1 MMENK
6 AAVDSICSLNKP
18 KVSAVLDRLHGEAS
32 RQVGGLARLL
42 ALALIDAVLR
52 RRISSAEEARRL
64 KHIYVPTSRKQGTF
78 LYLTARSVG
87 ARRIVEF
94 GTSFAVSTIYLAAA
108 VRDNGGGCVIGSEFE
123 PTKAAK
129 ARENVAEAG
138 LGDLVEIR
146 EGDAQETLRNP
157 DGTVDMVF
165 LDGHKDLYLSILK
178 MLTPHLRKGAVVVA
192 DNIYTFRRALAPY
205 IRYISDPR
213 NGFNSVVLR
222 LKDGTA
228 YSVRL

>member
-1 MMENK
+1 
-6 AAVDSICSLNKP
+6 
-18 KVSAVLDRLHGEAS
+18 
-32 RQVGGLARLL
+32 
-42 ALALIDAVLR
+42 
-52 RRISSAEEARRL
+52 
-64 KHIYVPTSRKQGTF
+64 
-78 LYLTARSVG
+78 
-87 ARRIVEF
+87 
-94 GTSFAVSTIYLAAA
+94 

-123 PTKAAK
+123 PTKVAK

-146 EGDAQETLRNP
+146 EGDAQETLGNP
-157 DGTVDMVF
+157 DGTIDMVF
-165 LDGHKDLYLSILK
+165 DGHKDLYLSILK

-205 IRYISDPR
+205 VRYISDSR
-213 NGFNSVVLR
+213 NGFNSVVLH

>member
-1 MMENK
+1 MENK
-6 AAVDSICSLNKP
+6 AALDSICSLNNP
-18 KVSAVLDRLHGEAS
+18 KTSAVLDRLHGEAS
-32 RQVGGLARLL
+32 RQVGSLARLL
-42 ALALIDAVLR
+42 ALSLIDAVLR
-52 RRISSAEEARRL
+52 RQVSSAEEARRL
-64 KHIYVPTSRKQGTF
+64 KHIYVPTSRKQGAF
-78 LYLTARSVG
+78 LYLTARSVA

-108 VRDNGGGCVIGSEFE
+108 VRDNGGGWVIGSEFE
-123 PTKAAK
+123 PTKVAK
-129 ARENVAEAG
+129 ARANVAEAG

-146 EGDAQETLRNP
+146 EGDAQETLKNP
-157 DGTVDMVF
+157 EGTVDMVF

-205 IRYISDPR
+205 VRYISDSR
-213 NGFNSVVLR
+213 NGFNSVVLH

-228 YSVRL
+228 YAVRL

>member
-1 MMENK
+1 MENK
-6 AAVDSICSLNKP
+6 AALDSICSLNNP
-18 KVSAVLDRLHGEAS
+18 RISAVLDRLHGEAS

-87 ARRIVEF
+87 ARRIIEF

-108 VRDNGGGCVIGSEFE
+108 VRDNGGGCVIGSELE

-129 ARENVAEAG
+129 ARENIAEAS

-146 EGDAQETLRNP
+146 EGDAQETLGNP
-157 DGTVDMVF
+157 GGTVDMVF

-192 DNIYTFRRALAPY
+192 DNIYTYRRGIAPY
-205 IRYISDPR
+205 VGYVSDSR
-213 NGFNSVVLR
+213 NGFKSVVLH

>member
-1 MMENK
+1 M
-6 AAVDSICSLNKP
+6 
-18 KVSAVLDRLHGEAS
+18 
-32 RQVGGLARLL
+32 
-42 ALALIDAVLR
+42 
-52 RRISSAEEARRL
+52 
-64 KHIYVPTSRKQGTF
+64 
-78 LYLTARSVG
+78 YLTARSVA

-123 PTKAAK
+123 PTKVAK
-129 ARENVAEAG
+129 ARENVGEAG

-157 DGTVDMVF
+157 GGTVDMVF

-178 MLTPHLRKGAVVVA
+178 MLAPHLRKGAVVVA

-205 IRYISDPR
+205 VRYISDSR

>member
-1 MMENK
+1 MENK
-6 AAVDSICSLNKP
+6 ASDDSICSLNQP
-18 KVSAVLDRLHGEAS
+18 KVSAVLDRLHRAAS
-32 RQVGGLARLL
+32 RQVGPLAQVL
-42 ALALIDAVLR
+42 ALSLIDVVLR
-52 RRISSAEEARRL
+52 RQISSAEEARRL

-78 LYLTARSVG
+78 LYLTARSIA

-108 VRDNGGGCVIGSEFE
+108 VRDNGGGYVIGSEFE

-129 ARENVAEAG
+129 ARQNVAEAG
-138 LGDLVEIR
+138 LLDLVEIR
-146 EGDAQETLRNP
+146 EGDAQETLGNP
-157 DGTVDMVF
+157 GGTVDMVF

-192 DNIYTFRRALAPY
+192 DNIYTFRRALAPFVQY
-205 IRYISDPR
+205 VSDPR

>member
-1 MMENK
+1 MEDK
-6 AAVDSICSLNKP
+6 AAVGSICSLNDP
-18 KVSAVLDRLHGEAS
+18 KISAVLGRLHGEAS

-42 ALALIDAVLR
+42 ALALADTVLR

-64 KHIYVPTSRKQGTF
+64 KHMYVSTSRKQGTF
-78 LYLTARSVG
+78 LYLTARSL
-87 ARRIVEF
+87 AASRIVEF

-129 ARENVAEAG
+129 ARENLAGAG

-146 EGDAQETLRNP
+146 EGDAQETLKNP
-157 DGTVDMVF
+157 GGTVDMVF

-178 MLTPHLRKGAVVVA
+178 MLTPYLRKGAVVVA

-205 IRYISDPR
+205 VTYISDSR
-213 NGFNSVVLR
+213 NGFISVVLR
-222 LKDGTA
+222 LKDGIA

>member
-1 MMENK
+1 MENQ
-6 AAVDSICSLNKP
+6 AAPDSACSLNNP
-18 KVSAVLDRLHGEAS
+18 KISAVLDRLHGEAS

-108 VRDNGGGCVIGSEFE
+108 VRDNGGGCVIGSGLE

-129 ARENVAEAG
+129 AGEKVAEAG
-138 LGDLVEIR
+138 LGTLAGFR
-146 EGDAQETLRNP
+146 EGAE
-157 DGTVDMVF
+157 
-165 LDGHKDLYLSILK
+165 KES
-178 MLTPHLRKGAVVVA
+178 
-192 DNIYTFRRALAPY
+192 
-205 IRYISDPR
+205 
-213 NGFNSVVLR
+213 
-222 LKDGTA
+222 
-228 YSVRL
+228 

>member
-1 MMENK
+1 MENK
-6 AAVDSICSLNKP
+6 AAIDSMCSLNNP
-18 KVSAVLDRLHGEAS
+18 RISAVLDRLHGEAS
-32 RQVGGLARLL
+32 RQLAGLARLL
-42 ALALIDAVLR
+42 ALALVDAVLR

-78 LYLTARSVG
+78 LYLTARSVA
-87 ARRIVEF
+87 ARKIIEF

-108 VRDNGGGCVIGSEFE
+108 VRDNGGGRVIGSEYE
-123 PTKAAK
+123 PTKVAK

-138 LGDLVEIR
+138 LVDLVEIR
-146 EGDAQETLRNP
+146 EGDAQQTLSNP
-157 DGTVDMVF
+157 DGTVDMIF

-178 MLTPHLRKGAVVVA
+178 MLTPRLRKGAVVVA
-192 DNIYTFRRALAPY
+192 DNIYTYKRALAPY
-205 IRYISDPR
+205 VRYISDSR
-213 NGFNSVVLR
+213 NGFNSVVLH

>member
-1 MMENK
+1 MEND
-6 AAVDSICSLNKP
+6 AALHSICSLNNP
-18 KVSAVLDRLHGEAS
+18 QISAVLDRLHGEAS

-42 ALALIDAVLR
+42 GLGLIDAVLR
-52 RRISSAEEARRL
+52 RRISSAEEAQRL

-78 LYLTARSVG
+78 LYLTARSVA
-87 ARRIVEF
+87 ARRIIEF

-108 VRDNGGGCVIGSEFE
+108 VRDNGGGCLIGSELE
-123 PTKAAK
+123 PTKVAK

-138 LGDLVEIR
+138 LGDVIDIR
-146 EGDAQETLRNP
+146 EGDARETLRKP
-157 DGTVDMVF
+157 DGIVDMVF

-178 MLTPHLRKGAVVVA
+178 MVTPHLRKGAVIVA
-192 DNIYTFRRALAPY
+192 DNIYTFRLALAPY
-205 IRYISDPR
+205 VRYISDSR
-213 NGFNSVVLR
+213 NGFKSVVLH

>member
-1 MMENK
+1 M
-6 AAVDSICSLNKP
+6 A
-18 KVSAVLDRLHGEAS
+18 
-32 RQVGGLARLL
+32 
-42 ALALIDAVLR
+42 
-52 RRISSAEEARRL
+52 
-64 KHIYVPTSRKQGTF
+64 
-78 LYLTARSVG
+78 

-108 VRDNGGGCVIGSEFE
+108 VRDNGSGCVIGSEFE

-146 EGDAQETLRNP
+146 EGDAQETLKNP
-157 DGTVDMVF
+157 KGTVDMVF

-192 DNIYTFRRALAPY
+192 DNIYTFRRALTPY
-205 IRYISDPR
+205 VRYISDSR
-213 NGFNSVVLR
+213 NGFNSVVLH

>member
-1 MMENK
+1 MENK
-6 AAVDSICSLNKP
+6 AAVDSICSLNNP
-18 KVSAVLDRLHGEAS
+18 KISAVLDRLHGEAS
-32 RQVGGLARLL
+32 RQFGAMARLL
-42 ALALIDAVLR
+42 ALALTDAVLR

-78 LYLTARSVG
+78 LYLAARSVA

-108 VRDNGGGCVIGSEFE
+108 VRDNGGGCVVGSEFE
-123 PTKAAK
+123 PTKVVK
-129 ARENVAEAG
+129 ALENVADAG

-146 EGDAQETLRNP
+146 EGDAQETLKNP
-157 DGTVDMVF
+157 GGTVDMVF

-192 DNIYTFRRALAPY
+192 DNIYTFRRGLAPY
-205 IRYISDPR
+205 VRYISDSR
-213 NGFNSVVLR
+213 NGFNSVVLH

-228 YSVRL
+228 YSVKL

>member
-1 MMENK
+1 MENK
-6 AAVDSICSLNKP
+6 AAHDAICSLNNP

-32 RQVGGLARLL
+32 RQVGGLARVLG
-42 ALALIDAVLR
+42 LALIDAVLR
-52 RRISSAEEARRL
+52 RQVSSAEEARRL

-78 LYLTARSVG
+78 LYLTARSVA

-108 VRDNGGGCVIGSEFE
+108 VRDNGGGCVIGSELE

-129 ARENVAEAG
+129 ARENIAEAS

-157 DGTVDMVF
+157 GGTVDLVF
-165 LDGHKDLYLSILK
+165 LDGHKDLYLPILE
-178 MLTPHLRKGAVVVA
+178 MLTPHLRKGSVVVA
-192 DNIYTFRRALAPY
+192 DNIYTFRRGLAPY
-205 IRYISDPR
+205 VRYISDSR
-213 NGFNSVVLR
+213 NGFNSVVLH

-228 YSVRL
+228 YAVRL

>member
-1 MMENK
+1 MENK
-6 AAVDSICSLNKP
+6 AAADSICSLNNP
-18 KVSAVLDRLHGEAS
+18 KVSAVLDRLHREAS

-42 ALALIDAVLR
+42 GLALIDAVLR

-78 LYLTARSVG
+78 LYLTARSVA

-108 VRDNGGGCVIGSEFE
+108 VRDNGGGCVIGSELE

-129 ARENVAEAG
+129 ARKNVAEAG
-138 LGDLVEIR
+138 LGALVEIR

-157 DGTVDMVF
+157 DSTVDMVF

-178 MLTPHLRKGAVVVA
+178 MLTPHLRKGAVIVA

-205 IRYISDPR
+205 VQYVSDAH

>member
-1 MMENK
+1 M
-6 AAVDSICSLNKP
+6 
-18 KVSAVLDRLHGEAS
+18 
-32 RQVGGLARLL
+32 
-42 ALALIDAVLR
+42 
-52 RRISSAEEARRL
+52 
-64 KHIYVPTSRKQGTF
+64 
-78 LYLTARSVG
+78 YLTARSVA
-87 ARRIVEF
+87 ARKIIEF

-108 VRDNGGGCVIGSEFE
+108 VRDNGGGRVIGSEYE
-123 PTKAAK
+123 PTKVAK

-138 LGDLVEIR
+138 LVDLVEIR
-146 EGDAQETLRNP
+146 EGDAQQTLSNP
-157 DGTVDMVF
+157 DGTVDMIF

-205 IRYISDPR
+205 VRYISDSR

>member
-1 MMENK
+1 MENK
-6 AAVDSICSLNKP
+6 AAHDSICSLNNP
-18 KVSAVLDRLHGEAS
+18 KISGVLDRLHGEAS

-78 LYLTARSVG
+78 LYLTARSVA
-87 ARRIVEF
+87 ARRIIEF

-108 VRDNGGGCVIGSEFE
+108 VRDNGGGCVIGSELE

-129 ARENVAEAG
+129 ARENIAEAS

-146 EGDAQETLRNP
+146 EGDAQETLRDP
-157 DGTVDMVF
+157 GGTVDMVF
-165 LDGHKDLYLSILK
+165 LDGHKDLYLPILE

-192 DNIYTFRRALAPY
+192 DNIYTYRRGLAPY
-205 IRYISDPR
+205 VRYISDSR
-213 NGFNSVVLR
+213 NGFNSVVLH
-222 LKDGTA
+222 LKDGTS